1 MRVLVRRSV
10 ISFDFCHERLVFGR
24 SFEFMKFLVHV
35 FVGLLELE
43 DFPFE
48 VLDIELVLLVFLVD
62 FFLLFLEFFVL
73 FSKVA
78 PVDFQLKP
86 LGLLLVAFVSDKFL
100 EIFLWDLGF
109 VKGDVALE
117 LMGFLLE
124 FMEEEGLVG
133 LELLFDDS
141 FVLAE

>member
-1 MRVLVRRSV
+1 
-10 ISFDFCHERLVFGR
+10 
-24 SFEFMKFLVHV
+24 MKFLVHV

-43 DFPFE
+43 DFSFE

-62 FFLLFLEFFVL
+62 FFLFFLEFFVL

-78 PVDFQLKP
+78 PVDFQLKS

>member
-1 MRVLVRRSV
+1 
-10 ISFDFCHERLVFGR
+10 
-24 SFEFMKFLVHV
+24 
-35 FVGLLELE
+35 
-43 DFPFE
+43 
-48 VLDIELVLLVFLVD
+48 
-62 FFLLFLEFFVL
+62 
-73 FSKVA
+73 
-78 PVDFQLKP
+78 
-86 LGLLLVAFVSDKFL
+86 
-100 EIFLWDLGF
+100 LGF

>member
-1 MRVLVRRSV
+1 
-10 ISFDFCHERLVFGR
+10 
-24 SFEFMKFLVHV
+24 MKFLVHV

>member
-1 MRVLVRRSV
+1 VFQFKPKLSGRHHRLHLRLHTQLFTAFLILVLVRRSV

-43 DFPFE
+43 DFSFE

-62 FFLLFLEFFVL
+62 FFLFFLEFFVL

-78 PVDFQLKP
+78 PVDFQLKS

-100 EIFLWDLGF
+100 EIFL
-109 VKGDVALE
+109 
-117 LMGFLLE
+117 
-124 FMEEEGLVG
+124 
-133 LELLFDDS
+133 
-141 FVLAE
+141 